1 LRPLYAPRRAGR
13 SRPTPYVAWR
23 PVENGLTHT
32 TVMDPAYRGDE
43 PYPEVDLG
51 ARRRSILLCGLV
63 ALPSLAALAGA
74 TRAWPLYAVAV
85 ALAMPLAGRR
95 GLALVTSITAL
106 AFALIASDPSI
117 DGLTLGVALVGFV
130 ALGGL
135 IGAGHEMFT
144 RELGRVSEQSLTD
157 RLTGLP
163 NFAFFADAL
172 PREVRRTVRYGGQV
186 SLVIFDVDRFKR
198 FNDQHG
204 HDAGNR
210 MLALVGDTITQC
222 SRSSDIAARFGGEE
236 FALIVPGPAEE
247 AVEAAERIRTAV
259 AEIEIEV
266 SGGRRVTVTIS
277 AGVAEHLPGDASDG
291 SMLIE
296 RADRALYAAKAA
308 GRDRVRLSEEED
320 RIIGV
325 VLPGDHR
332 KAA

>member
-1 LRPLYAPRRAGR
+1 
-13 SRPTPYVAWR
+13 
-23 PVENGLTHT
+23 VENGPTHT
-32 TVMDPAYRGDE
+32 TVIESAHYADE
-43 PYPEVDLG
+43 PHAEVDLG

-74 TRAWPLYAVAV
+74 TRAWPVFAVAV

-95 GLALVTSITAL
+95 GFALVSSITAL
-106 AFALIASDPSI
+106 AFALIASDPAI
-117 DGLTLGVALVGFV
+117 DGLTLGVALGAFV

-135 IGAGHEMFT
+135 IGAGHEMFS

-163 NFAFFADAL
+163 NFAFFSDAL

-186 SLVIFDVDRFKR
+186 SLVLFDVDRFKR

-210 MLALVGDTITQC
+210 MLALVGDTITHC

-266 SGGRRVTVTIS
+266 SGGRLVSATIS
-277 AGVAEHLPGDASDG
+277 AGVAEHLPGDPSDG

-320 RIIGV
+320 HIIGI

-332 KAA
+332 EAA